1 MGKPKTVGTKM
12 SENSIN
18 GGGIAREL
26 HGASEL
32 VWEGWHWGYKQGLE
46 PVAVSTALENGDPAA
61 LATVVEEYASGAR
74 QFMILAALY
83 LRFLCGAVV
92 GRLWGTVAE
101 IFSFLSSKNAVAAV
115 KKLDP
120 LERLALLQE
129 VIELVDSAHEFVGSL
144 GSNSTILPSRD
155 MWFLVRKLEQ
165 AEQSIL
171 RPIAAQLGVQ
181 ELLPEWIKERRAA
194 DVLAKFAQTPEGNL
208 LLHNVTFPTATDALS
223 AVSIEN
229 PEEDDDVADE
239 DS

>member
-1 MGKPKTVGTKM
+1 M
-12 SENSIN
+12 SEKPIN
-18 GGGIAREL
+18 GGGVPRDL
-26 HGASEL
+26 HEASEL

-46 PVAVSTALENGDPAA
+46 PVAVPGSLEDGDPAA
-61 LATVVEEYASGAR
+61 LSTVVEEYASGAR

-92 GRLWGTVAE
+92 GRLWGTVTE
-101 IFSFLSSKNAVAAV
+101 IYGFLTSKDAKAAI

-129 VIELVDSAHEFVGSL
+129 MVEMIDSAHEFVGAL

-165 AEQSIL
+165 AEQSIV
-171 RPIAAQLGVQ
+171 RSIATQLGVR
-181 ELLPEWIKERRAA
+181 EILAGWAKERRAA

-223 AVSIEN
+223 AMSIIEDE
-229 PEEDDDVADE
+229 EEDDDAADE